1 MRHANV
7 KQNKKSKK
15 PKDKRRYVNPRAL
28 QAQIEYFTALHVTGD
43 GPKLPPL
50 AEGLLQMLNDI
61 KKDLEIGRECV
72 LEFEE

>member
-1 MRHANV
+1 MRRINV
-7 KQNKKSKK
+7 KPNKKSKK
-15 PKDKRRYVNPRAL
+15 SKDKRRYVNPRAL
-28 QAQIEYFTALHVTGD
+28 QAQIEYFTCLHMTGD